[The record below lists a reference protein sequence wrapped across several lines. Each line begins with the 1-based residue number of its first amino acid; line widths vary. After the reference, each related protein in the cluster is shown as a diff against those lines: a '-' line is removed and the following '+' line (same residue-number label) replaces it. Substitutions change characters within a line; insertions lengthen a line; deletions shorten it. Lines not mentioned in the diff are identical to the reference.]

1 MLANSPSKWL
11 RVVLA
16 NNSAQKSPCPC
27 ILLALSSP
35 YHLTKASEALTMLQL
50 IQESQTS
57 MITILTPPH
66 NLIQQES
73 SASSCLLRVPT
84 CFLLFFMAHFQV
96 DIFFY
101 KWAFNKI

>member
-1 MLANSPSKWL
+1 MVESSISQQFDTKEPLAMHIMGFKLSLSFI
-11 RVVLA
+11 
-16 NNSAQKSPCPC
+16 KS
-27 ILLALSSP
+27 S
-35 YHLTKASEALTMLQL
+35 YHLTMLQL

-84 CFLLFFMAHFQV
+84 CILFFFMAHFEV
-96 DIFFY
+96 DIFFH